1 LSGAP
6 SPRAGY
12 HGRAAAVFPRAAARE
27 RLAKDGLNERP
38 SQKKK
43 DATRGYNNFKKCC
56 AYQAVNMASSR
67 LATDYE
73 SRGAAVPRATESLK
87 LALDEWSTL
96 AACAAAAVALWRF
109 TGEDAVR
116 LSVRPNNVDVDV
128 VAAPFSNQPADVM
141 TVQRLLETAA
151 SPSGDDA
158 SSVTACINFA
168 SADPSSRCQMCAHSG
183 ITMATDGANV
193 WLVYDAERFDG
204 RTATSL
210 LRTWRRAFIEI
221 MKATGPMLVKDVP
234 FLDDQ
239 DLHRIVNE
247 WNRPVDGAFHAEL
260 NRNSLHELFAWRA
273 QKSPKRAAIEGPGVH
288 FTYAEVDELSK
299 RLAKVLCHDYNVQS
313 GHRVAIFL
321 DRGPYVYIAMLGIM
335 YSGAAYVP
343 IDPTYPAAR
352 VHYTLNNSSSR
363 LVVSNTSLLPQY
375 QAEIQPHVELCHIF
389 LIDEFIEN
397 PVR

>member
-1 LSGAP
+1 
-6 SPRAGY
+6 
-12 HGRAAAVFPRAAARE
+12 
-27 RLAKDGLNERP
+27 
-38 SQKKK
+38 
-43 DATRGYNNFKKCC
+43 
-56 AYQAVNMASSR
+56 
-67 LATDYE
+67 
-73 SRGAAVPRATESLK
+73 
-87 LALDEWSTL
+87 
-96 AACAAAAVALWRF
+96 
-109 TGEDAVR
+109 
-116 LSVRPNNVDVDV
+116 
-128 VAAPFSNQPADVM
+128 M

-158 SSVTACINFA
+158 SSVTACISFA

-221 MKATGPMLVKDVP
+221 MKATGPTLVKDVP

-260 NRNSLHELFAWRA
+260 NRKSLHELFAWRA